1 MKYLLLTLLTLFVL
15 SSCNTNKTINHQGIR
30 EWKAGK
36 MKPSNRRPN
45 ERPQCIDSW

>member
-1 MKYLLLTLLTLFVL
+1 MKTLLVVL
-15 SSCNTNKTINHQGIR
+15 SVLIISTGCSYNTAQNHKGIR

-36 MKPSNRRPN
+36 MAKSNRRPN